1 MKKNIPAYTLLMVIY
16 LTVFNFAQVFDWE
29 WQNPKPTGAD
39 HNDAIVLSL
48 TKFIL
53 TGNGGSVLISTDAGV
68 TWSQQNIDPLARDIY
83 SATFKDENIGYA
95 AGTSGLLYK
104 TTDGGETWAA
114 QNSGVTTTLWDVDFI
129 NPDTGFVV
137 GAGGTVL
144 YTTDGGTN
152 WSASNYGTTTLY
164 KIHFIDESIGY
175 LGSASA
181 TTGRLI
187 KTTDGGLTWFDI
199 TASVAGL
206 TGTVRGI
213 HFVDTNTGWISNST
227 GLIFKTTDGGT
238 TWSQVYNIGS
248 SITIY
253 EIKFQDLNNG
263 YAISAAGTVL
273 KTTDGGTS
281 WTLTQTDA
289 TKNLYGLGLLG
300 IQSSIATGIA
310 TPVLI
315 GGDAGTIVMSMNDGA
330 TWELGHTATSQD
342 LLYRAS
348 FVSESVG
355 YSSGG
360 TASFGNLLKTTDG
373 GLNWN
378 KLSLDPGQ
386 RFYSVHFLNENVGY
400 AGSIGPTGLYK
411 TTDGGQNWVS
421 LNTGTG
427 VSTSI
432 IYDVK
437 FFDDNLGLAMYS
449 SGQVARTTD
458 GGNNWTAVSAG
469 WGSAAGYNIF
479 FVNSSTVY
487 ICGGG
492 GRISKSVDGGAS
504 FSQLPTLGT
513 ATLYY
518 LHFFDANT
526 GFIAASGGR
535 IYKTIDGFNFT
546 ETQLPV
552 TSIFYSIKFAGTN
565 IGWLGGSSGN
575 LFYTEDG
582 GNNWTKSNLSIGSS
596 QTIREIEI
604 SEGRMWLVGTDGM
617 IIRGYADPL
626 IPVELAS
633 FNASVIGND
642 VTLSWTTASEVNNLG
657 FDIERQTNN
666 EWQNIGFVEGKGT
679 TTGITNYSFID
690 KDLVV
695 ANYNYRIKQIDMD
708 GTFKYHNLSE
718 SIEVGTPDK
727 FELSQN
733 YPNPFNPATAIK
745 YTLPQSGLVTL
756 KVFNVIGQEIAE
768 LVNEV
773 KQAGSYT
780 IEFNANSLPSGVY
793 IYKLN
798 SGNFTSTKKM
808 LLIK

>member
-1 MKKNIPAYTLLMVIY
+1 MKKNIPAYTLLMVIF
-16 LTVFNFAQVFDWE
+16 LTIFNFAQVFDWE

-83 SATFKDENIGYA
+83 STTFKDENIGYA
-95 AGTSGLLYK
+95 AGTGGLLYK
-104 TTDGGETWAA
+104 TTDGGETWTE

-137 GAGGTVL
+137 GSGGTVL

-164 KIHFIDESIGY
+164 KIHFIDESTGY

-187 KTTDGGLTWFDI
+187 KTTDGGSTWVDI
-199 TASVAGL
+199 TANVAGL

-273 KTTDGGTS
+273 KTTDGGTN

-300 IQSSIATGIA
+300 IQSSIATVIA

-330 TWELGHTATSQD
+330 TWELGHIATSQD

-348 FVSESVG
+348 FVSESIG

-373 GLNWN
+373 GLTWN

-400 AGSIGPTGLYK
+400 AGSLGPTGLYK

-432 IYDVK
+432 IYDIK

-458 GGNNWTAVSAG
+458 GGNTWTAVSAG

-535 IYKTIDGFNFT
+535 IYKTTDGFNFT

-633 FNASVIGND
+633 FNASVNGND
-642 VTLSWTTASEVNNLG
+642 VTLNWTTASEVNNLG

-708 GTFKYHNLSE
+708 GTFKYYNLSE
-718 SIEVGTPDK
+718 SIEIGTPDK

-733 YPNPFNPATAIK
+733 YPNPFNPLTTIK

-773 KQAGSYT
+773 KQVGSYK
-780 IEFNANSLPSGVY
+780 IEFNAGSLPSGVY